1 VRNACRGVMQR
12 SVHAILMARN
22 FVVILT
28 SCSHQQRRHCIRGCI
43 TRLSSAAVFSNR
55 RWSYLQ
61 AVYRC
66 ELDKDAA
73 NHIHKTYG
81 EKNETKLSA
90 LRCSP
95 W

>member
-22 FVVILT
+22 FVVILI
-28 SCSHQQRRHCIRGCI
+28 SRSHQQRRHCIRGCI
-43 TRLSSAAVFSNR
+43 TRISSAAVFSNR
-55 RWSYLQ
+55 RWSCLQ

-73 NHIHKTYG
+73 NHIYKTYG
-81 EKNETKLSA
+81 EKNEKKVSA
-90 LRCSP
+90 RLCSP

>member
-1 VRNACRGVMQR
+1 MQR

-22 FVVILT
+22 FVVILI
-28 SCSHQQRRHCIRGCI
+28 SRSHQQRRHCIRGCI
-43 TRLSSAAVFSNR
+43 TRISSAAVFSNR
-55 RWSYLQ
+55 RWSCLQ

-73 NHIHKTYG
+73 NHIYKTYG
-81 EKNETKLSA
+81 EKNEKKVSA
-90 LRCSP
+90 RLCSP

>member
-1 VRNACRGVMQR
+1 MRNACRGVMQR

-22 FVVILT
+22 FVVILI
-28 SCSHQQRRHCIRGCI
+28 SRSHQQRRHCIRGCI
-43 TRLSSAAVFSNR
+43 TRISSAAVFSNR
-55 RWSYLQ
+55 RWSCLQ

-73 NHIHKTYG
+73 NHIYKTYG
-81 EKNETKLSA
+81 EKNEKKVSA
-90 LRCSP
+90 RLCSP